1 MKSKHL
7 SKLRKFNGVL
17 YEQCFAASS
26 VPGSSFE
33 AAPEAMAEGLNRNSW
48 MELVLRQAP
57 NGIVVSDMQG
67 KITLANTVARQLAG
81 MEPEGRQLV
90 SAPGI
95 WGEMFDSNGRHIPAQ
110 DWPWMRALGGET
122 TIGGSYHLARSGGS
136 SYDLLFSAAPIR
148 LTSKRV
154 AGAVATLID
163 VTERKRAEQAR
174 CQDAV
179 WKERRRMAG
188 DLHDS
193 LSQNLNAV
201 VLQLEA
207 AGQILSE
214 NPEDA
219 RRHVSRAL
227 EMARQ
232 SLTHARNSM
241 WTLSEAPLENEDLA
255 SNLTFLARQL
265 FTDTAVRLEFSLEER
280 IQMPGQETRIQ
291 ILRIAKEALANVL
304 KHARATTV
312 RIELAY
318 RQRNI
323 YLSVHDNG
331 RGFPSAPPPA
341 VRRTFGMGSMQE
353 RAKALGGSVVVRSQ
367 PGRGTQ
373 VIALVP
379 LPPEG
384 AQRVAA

>member
-1 MKSKHL
+1 
-7 SKLRKFNGVL
+7 
-17 YEQCFAASS
+17 
-26 VPGSSFE
+26 
-33 AAPEAMAEGLNRNSW
+33 
-48 MELVLRQAP
+48 MELALRQAP
-57 NGIVVSDMQG
+57 DGIVVSDLQG
-67 KITLANTVARQLAG
+67 KITLANTVARQLAQVD
-81 MEPEGRQLV
+81 PEGRQLI

-95 WGEMFDSNGRHIPAQ
+95 WGEMFDLNGRHIPAQ

-122 TIGGSYHLARSGGS
+122 TIGGSYHLTRLGGS
-136 SYDLLFSAAPIR
+136 SYDVLFNAVPIR
-148 LTSKRV
+148 LMSQRV
-154 AGAVATLID
+154 VGALATLID
-163 VTERKRAEQAR
+163 VTERKRAELVQR
-174 CQDAV
+174 QEAV
-179 WKERRRMAG
+179 WKERSRMAA

-193 LSQNLNAV
+193 LAQSLNAV

-214 NPEDA
+214 NPDDA
-219 RRHVSRAL
+219 RRHVRRAL
-227 EMARQ
+227 EVARE

-255 SNLTFLARQL
+255 SGLVFLAKHL

-280 IQMPGQETRIQ
+280 TQMPGQETRIQ
-291 ILRIAKEALANVL
+291 ILRIAKEALANAL

-318 RQRNI
+318 RHRNI
-323 YLSVHDNG
+323 YLCVHDNG
-331 RGFPSAPPPA
+331 QGFLSAPLPA
-341 VRRTFGMGSMQE
+341 VRRTFGMGSMYE

-379 LPPEG
+379 LSPEG
-384 AQRVAA
+384 AQSVAA